1 MARKN
6 GTWKQACPTPPAAKR
21 PVAFRDDLARRQRAE
36 PSVRLAY
43 LFGSWVCGAARSDSD
58 VDVRRVGK
66 TGEIDPALSRQLQ
79 GWAGFRN
86 VLVHDHLTLDH
97 RIAYRTI
104 HSDLGDLDA
113 FRRWA
118 LGKLDAD

>member
-1 MARKN
+1 M
-6 GTWKQACPTPPAAKR
+6 TWRAVSVPSRRSVSPTCLEA
-21 PVAFRDDLARRQRAE
+21 
-36 PSVRLAY
+36 
-43 LFGSWVCGAARSDSD
+43 WVCGAARSDSD